1 MRRTAVAWLLIVVMI
16 GACQGAPVT
25 PAPTAVPAPSTL
37 GSATL
42 APSVPPVTAPPPSEV
57 ASTTLAEIR
66 LTDVEALAAATGQS
80 CVKALPTIEC
90 ETTTQAES
98 LQARTATDGIHL
110 EAVTAQA
117 MTSDELAFTYFTKVC
132 GLTGSY
138 AEAVVSWLAARR
150 DKTDVAKVFG
160 PYVVEFWGPPRV
172 GILSIRPAP

>member
-1 MRRTAVAWLLIVVMI
+1 MTRTAVAWLLIVGMI

-57 ASTTLAEIR
+57 ASTTLAEIT
-66 LTDVEALAAATGQS
+66 LSDVEAIAAATGQT
-80 CVKALPTIEC
+80 CVKQLPSIEC
-90 ETTTQAES
+90 ETAAQDRS
-98 LQARTATDGIHL
+98 VQARIAGDGTAL